1 MRRTLMY
8 VGRTGHRLQS
18 RLLQLLEQPEISTVA
33 FVSIKLDELIW
44 VMFQVEGPCAR
55 VLRLHAKIL
64 GLHGV
69 DLCTEKQ
76 AASPC
81 IQKAAADA
89 IGLLRFATNLKSRP
103 DRETRTFRG
112 LQ

>member
-8 VGRTGHRLQS
+8 MGRTGHRFQS
-18 RLLQLLEQPEISTVA
+18 RLLQLLEQPEISTAA

-55 VLRLHAKIL
+55 VLRLHTKIL

-69 DLCTEKQ
+69 DLCTEQQ
-76 AASPC
+76 AASPY

-89 IGLLRFATNLKSRP
+89 IGHLKFATNLKIGP
-103 DRETRTFRG
+103 DRETRTLRG

>member
-1 MRRTLMY
+1 
-8 VGRTGHRLQS
+8 
-18 RLLQLLEQPEISTVA
+18 
-33 FVSIKLDELIW
+33 
-44 VMFQVEGPCAR
+44 MFQVEGPCAR